1 MAVIGAT
8 SSYDVIQA
16 HRARLRSFAAL
27 NEQRSASR
35 QEAAQRTLSFGDST
49 RNAVANS
56 TADYNAGNS
65 QLLASIIRTRSAA
78 DAKAKAEPAKWY
90 A

>member
-1 MAVIGAT
+1 MAISGVT
-8 SSYDVIQA
+8 SSYDMIQA

-27 NEQRSASR
+27 GEQRSLAR
-35 QEAAQRTLSFGDST
+35 REAAEMTLAKGDNL
-49 RNAVANS
+49 RNAVQSSFFQAS
-56 TADYNAGNS
+56 TGMT
-65 QLLASIIRTRSAA
+65 QLMEMTLRARSAA

>member
-1 MAVIGAT
+1 MAGIGAV
-8 SSYDVIQA
+8 SGYDMIQA

-27 NEQRSASR
+27 DEQRSASR

-49 RNAVANS
+49 RNALANS
-56 TADYNAGNS
+56 TFDYNAGTS
-65 QLLASIIRTRSAA
+65 QLLASIIRARSAA
-78 DAKAKAEPAKWY
+78 DAKAKAEPSKWY

>member
-1 MAVIGAT
+1 MAISGVT
-8 SSYDVIQA
+8 SSYDMIQA

-35 QEAAQRTLSFGDST
+35 QEAAQRVLSQGDST
-49 RNAVANS
+49 RNTLMASVAQI
-56 TADYNAGNS
+56 AAGES
-65 QLLASIIRTRSAA
+65 QLTAMIIRSRMAA
-78 DAKAKAEPAKWY
+78 DAKAKAEPTKWY